1 MTTENIQNLKD
12 TALLMHNIAVEKQNA
27 LEKMRSNQTLVY
39 DNHIFKADQQTI
51 SLTHCL
57 LQNNKNGIIYIL
69 DVNNNP
75 CKITNSK
82 DFFDKLIEKNQQS
95 INDLHQFYERFKK
108 KLK

>member
-75 CKITNSK
+75 CKITNCK

-108 KLK
+108 K